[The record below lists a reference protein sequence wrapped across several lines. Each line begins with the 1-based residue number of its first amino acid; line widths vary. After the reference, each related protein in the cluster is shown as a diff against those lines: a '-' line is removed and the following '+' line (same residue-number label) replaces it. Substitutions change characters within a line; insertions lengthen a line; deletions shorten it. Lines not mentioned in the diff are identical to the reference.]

1 MGLCLAHCPKNLIF
15 EASDFRTAKLQYC
28 LDSMRREDR
37 INQLKGFLE
46 KEPDSSFLRYA
57 LAMEYGNSGKLPEA
71 VKILELLQKDDPSY
85 TATYY
90 HLAAYLIEMQEGAKA
105 EEVFKKGI
113 DMCRKEKAQHHLSEL
128 QSAYNNFLYDDE

>member
-37 INQLKGFLE
+37 INQLRTFLE
-46 KEPDSSFLRYA
+46 KEPDSSFLQYA
-57 LAMEYGNSGKLPEA
+57 LAMEFGNSGALEEA
-71 VKILELLQKDDPSY
+71 TKILELLRKNDPTY

-90 HLAAYLIEMQEGAKA
+90 HLAAYLIELQEKNRA
-105 EEVFKKGI
+105 EEVFKEGI
-113 DMCRKEKAQHHLSEL
+113 EMCKKENAQHHLNEL
-128 QSAYNNFLYDDE
+128 QSAYNNFLYDEE